1 MASNRLL
8 RRLAYACG
16 IWKVPKIVIHAP
28 DFTHLSSGVRC
39 LHLLCD
45 RLNRLGVDAA
55 VTARITDPRLN
66 TPRIHAR
73 TISAH
78 PQLLDRSMVIYP
90 EVIANNPLRARN
102 VVRYLLNKPGLF
114 TGIGVESYGDR
125 DYFLHFA
132 DEFRPPN
139 LKSRRLRLPLVD
151 TTVFVPPPSL
161 VKRNGFLVYS
171 ARYQPD
177 LTAFPDWVD
186 TITTIS
192 RAAPRDPPA
201 LARLYQTSR
210 ALIVGERT
218 AATAEALHCHCPAII
233 LSHAGFD
240 VAPVIASAAGYG
252 LSVGIDQAGLARAT
266 ASAPDFPAH
275 YAARFADADAKI
287 LGFVADATR
296 YFDLSE

>member
-1 MASNRLL
+1 
-8 RRLAYACG
+8 
-16 IWKVPKIVIHAP
+16 
-28 DFTHLSSGVRC
+28 
-39 LHLLCD
+39 
-45 RLNRLGVDAA
+45 LNRLGVGAA

-73 TISAH
+73 TISAL

-90 EVIANNPLRARN
+90 EVIANNPLRASN
-102 VVRYLLNKPGLF
+102 VVRYLLNKPGFF

-139 LKSRRLRLPLVD
+139 LRSRLLRLPLVD

-161 VKRNGFLVYS
+161 VKRSGFLVYS

-177 LTAFPDWVD
+177 LMAFPEWVD
-186 TITTIS
+186 PITMIS
-192 RAAPRDPPA
+192 LDAPRDPPA

-218 AATAEALHCHCPAII
+218 AAMAEALHCHCPVII

-240 VAPVIASAAGYG
+240 GAPMIASAAGYG
-252 LSVGIDQAGLARAT
+252 LAVGLDQDGLGRAT

-275 YAARFADADAKI
+275 YATRFADADAQT
-287 LGFVADATR
+287 LAFVADATR
-296 YFDLSE
+296 YFDLS